1 MDNKALVSMA
11 TEAKEKAYAPYS
23 KNFRVGSSI
32 LTNKG
37 VFLGA
42 NIENGSYSMTMCAER
57 TAIFQAIMAGCRK
70 GDFEK
75 IAITSDTK
83 QYIIPCGACLQV
95 LSEFCSPETVVLLSN
110 IDEEFQTFKFK
121 DLLPITFDINKE

>member
-1 MDNKALVSMA
+1 MENKALVSMA
-11 TEAKEKAYAPYS
+11 TEAKEKAYTPYS
-23 KNFRVGSSI
+23 KFRVGSSI